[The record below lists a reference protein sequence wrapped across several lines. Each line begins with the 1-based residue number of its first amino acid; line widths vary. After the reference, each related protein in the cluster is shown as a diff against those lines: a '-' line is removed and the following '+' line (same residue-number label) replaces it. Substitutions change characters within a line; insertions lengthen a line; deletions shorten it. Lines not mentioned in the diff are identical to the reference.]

1 MLRYCLPR
9 VRNRGHGLGNE
20 LIPWARAF
28 LASQILD
35 ARLLPPAFGLN
46 RRGYWQHFRTSPDDW
61 IYHRALQSL
70 LPVIEFNESDY
81 LAHGGGNVVQ
91 ALRSFADANDLHR
104 RRVFALVTDG
114 LWGGYSHVQ
123 SARQFMQATLYQSR
137 YAARNLLR
145 LQQRIDPN
153 KVLVGM
159 HVRLGDF
166 AAPAALADY
175 QRSPNTS
182 LPLEWFVNVADCLQQ
197 AFDDDWQ
204 LLLVSDGGP
213 DELQALLSRHRCI
226 ITGDIPNGDCSDA
239 LALSQA
245 DLLVCSASSYS
256 SLAATLSDSPYIWF
270 AGNLHE
276 HPEGCYSLHGGYTT
290 SHDQQENARRQ
301 TSKEHQR
308 SGDDTTHAPVTQQQN
323 QEEERQHDTTG
334 NLTRQPTLP
343 LSQDTTAE
351 ATPEHDTL
359 TTRVLEYLAQHDN
372 AKQMEIAQSLGITVR
387 TVQRKLTAL
396 KRQ

>member
-276 HPEGCYSLHGGYTT
+276 HPEGCYSLHGASTAP
-290 SHDQQENARRQ
+290 SSSLRIRNAITHFLGSTQPEAPRGAAVAADGKIPAATLEAAVKRRDWRRWEFDLVRGGVAPMPVSAESQ
-301 TSKEHQR
+301 VRRLNR
-308 SGDDTTHAPVTQQQN
+308 S
-323 QEEERQHDTTG
+323 
-334 NLTRQPTLP
+334 
-343 LSQDTTAE
+343 
-351 ATPEHDTL
+351 
-359 TTRVLEYLAQHDN
+359 
-372 AKQMEIAQSLGITVR
+372 
-387 TVQRKLTAL
+387 
-396 KRQ
+396 